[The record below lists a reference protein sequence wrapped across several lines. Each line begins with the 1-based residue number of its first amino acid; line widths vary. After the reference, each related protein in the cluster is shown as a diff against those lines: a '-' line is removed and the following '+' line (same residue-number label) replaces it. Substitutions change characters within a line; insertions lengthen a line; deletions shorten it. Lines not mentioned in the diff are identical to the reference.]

1 MLLRSLPHSPYVR
14 KVLVTAHETGILR
27 RIEVVETHVFD
38 PASPLFAENPLGKV
52 PTLVRDDGVVLY
64 DSTVICQYLDALAH
78 AEKPAAHSRLFPAEG
93 DPLWH
98 ALRRNALGDG
108 LAQAATWNIRERYR
122 PAGERSETY
131 LRYYRRAIDRGLAAL
146 EAEAAQSS
154 SSTLDI
160 GDVAI
165 ACALSYLDF
174 RHSDLDWRKAH
185 PALAVW
191 YEAVTQRPSF
201 EMTPLAPYTGPLS
214 PWVD

>member
-14 KVLVTAHETGILR
+14 KVLVAAHETGLLP

-38 PASPLFAENPLGKV
+38 RTSPLFAENPLGKV
-52 PTLVRDDGVVLY
+52 PTLVCDDGVVLY

-78 AEKPAAHSRLFPAEG
+78 AEKPAARSRLFPAEG
-93 DPLWH
+93 APLWH

-131 LRYYRRAIDRGLAAL
+131 LHYYRRAIDRGLAVL
-146 EAEAAQSS
+146 EAEAAHSTNP
-154 SSTLDI
+154 TLDI

-174 RHSDLDWRKAH
+174 RHKDLDWRKTN
-185 PALAVW
+185 PALAAW
-191 YEAVTQRPSF
+191 YEAVTHRPSF
-201 EMTPLAPYTGPLS
+201 EMTPLASYTGPLS
-214 PWVD
+214 PWPD